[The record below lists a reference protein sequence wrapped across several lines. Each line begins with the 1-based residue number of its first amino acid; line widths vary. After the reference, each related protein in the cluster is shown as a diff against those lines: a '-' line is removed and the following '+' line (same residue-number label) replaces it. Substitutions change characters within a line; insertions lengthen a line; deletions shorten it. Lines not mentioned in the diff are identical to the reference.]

1 MLPIG
6 FKFLGALEVNQPSGI
21 RHQTLITKQLSKK
34 PTLLAPFYA
43 VFRYLAATQCIS
55 VFKYIAIF
63 ILATQLAYSY
73 IFYSKFLRLFKIR
86 YSTITLMKEL
96 HLCSF
101 KLYQQ
106 VLYFNKQ
113 YIYIYIYNI
122 IYVYIISQLY
132 FFVTNYLQIGQ
143 Y

>member
-1 MLPIG
+1 MKSCPLVLNSQARG
-6 FKFLGALEVNQPSGI
+6 FKSQYQLSDI

-34 PTLLAPFYA
+34 NPTLLALFYA

-86 YSTITLMKEL
+86 YSTVSLIKEL
-96 HLCSF
+96 HLYSF

-113 YIYIYIYNI
+113 RFCGKNLHQVR
-122 IYVYIISQLY
+122 YVVI
-132 FFVTNYLQIGQ
+132 F
-143 Y
+143 